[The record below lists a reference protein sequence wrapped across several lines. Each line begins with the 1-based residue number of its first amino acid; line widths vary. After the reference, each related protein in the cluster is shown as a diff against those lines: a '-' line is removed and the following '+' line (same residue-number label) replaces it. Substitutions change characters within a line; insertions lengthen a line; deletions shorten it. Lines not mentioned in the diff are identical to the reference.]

1 MVCLVCISD
10 GLEMKIVIASESQFS
25 RRALDMLS
33 LAYEIRPSGIDEK
46 AIRDKNPADLTRKLA
61 EAKARK
67 VASACPDAVVVSG
80 DAVVS
85 KGDRIYE
92 KPRSMDEAAQF
103 LRELSGSEFRVTA
116 LAVIHSQTGKMLST
130 VESSDISFRQLV
142 EREIRA
148 YISAYPVLS
157 FAGAF
162 ESDAVL
168 RFAERI
174 SGSYNFVTALPVSRL
189 IFFLREQGVDI

>member
-1 MVCLVCISD
+1 
-10 GLEMKIVIASESQFS
+10 MKIVLASESQFR
-25 RRALDMLS
+25 RRALDMLG
-33 LAYEIRPSGIDEK
+33 LAYEICPSGIDEK
-46 AIRDKNPADLTRKLA
+46 TIRDNNPADLTRKLA

-67 VASACPDAVVVSG
+67 VAGECPDAVVVSG

-92 KPRSMDEAAQF
+92 KPRSTSEAAQF
-103 LRELSGSEFRVTA
+103 LRELSGSEFQFVTA
-116 LAVIHSQTGKMLST
+116 LAVIHSQTGKMLSS
-130 VESSDISFRQLV
+130 VEISDISFRQLV
-142 EREIRA
+142 EREIQA
-148 YISAYPVLS
+148 YISKYAVLS
-157 FAGAF
+157 YAGAF

-189 IFFLREQGVDI
+189 IVFLRAQGIDI